1 MIDIAI
7 IGGGASGTL
16 LLLQLLR
23 QTTKPLH
30 IAVFDRTNCFARGA
44 AYGTAEPHHL
54 LNVRCSRMGAFAEE
68 PNHFFRWLQDHPEQ
82 WQPFCTFPPHVDSF
96 LSRKLYG
103 NYLNDLL
110 QKALND
116 PHNPSQVYCR
126 PAEVTE
132 LKFQSEVWHL
142 QTAAQSYV
150 AKQVVLALGNY
161 PPRFPL
167 KNKSFL
173 DHPNFIKH
181 PWKNSLEKIPC
192 DQSVLILGTGLTAI
206 DQLLTLFQQQ
216 KHRGTVHV
224 MSRRGLFPQ
233 SHLTY
238 NGLET
243 FYETEPLPKTA
254 RHLVHDIRNKNR
266 KLLANN
272 RNWQVT
278 VESLRSW
285 TQKLWNNLSL
295 LEKKKF
301 LRHAMPYWDIHRHRC
316 APVLAAQLQQ
326 WQLEKRF
333 VLHRGR
339 LFQSKINNNHFKIY
353 YRSRHQLSIQS
364 FTCQWIINATGL
376 EQDYT
381 KIVDPLVQNLLKQK
395 IVVPHP
401 LKMGLEVDATGRLQ
415 NGKGKYWNTLFTLG
429 PPRRGYL
436 LETTAIPE
444 IRSQAKEL
452 AELLLQNLS

>member
-23 QTTKPLH
+23 QTTKPLR
-30 IAVFDRTNCFARGA
+30 IAIFDRTNRFARGV
-44 AYGTAEPHHL
+44 AYGTADAQHL

-68 PNHFFRWLQDHPEQ
+68 PDHFFRWLQNNPEQ
-82 WQPFCTFPPHVDSF
+82 WQPFSTLLPHADSF

-110 QKALND
+110 QKALSD
-116 PHNPSQVYCR
+116 PNNKSQIHTHST
-126 PAEVTE
+126 EVTE
-132 LKFQSEVWHL
+132 LKFQSDVWQI
-142 QTAAQSYV
+142 QTKGQSYL

-167 KNKSFL
+167 KNKAIR
-173 DHPNFIKH
+173 DHPNFIH
-181 PWKNSLEKIPC
+181 QPWSGSLEKIPS

-206 DQLLTLFQQQ
+206 DQLITLFNQQNHQ
-216 KHRGTVHV
+216 GPVYV
-224 MSRRGLFPQ
+224 LSRRGLFPQ

-243 FYETEPLPKTA
+243 FYESEPLPQTA
-254 RHLVHDIRNKNR
+254 HQLMRDVRRKNR

-278 VESLRSW
+278 VESLRPW
-285 TQKLWNNLSL
+285 TQKLWKMLSL
-295 LEKKKF
+295 EDKKRL

-316 APVLAAQLQQ
+316 APILTAQLQQ

-333 VLHRGR
+333 TLHSGR
-339 LFQSKINNNHFKIY
+339 LFQAKNSGDQFKIY
-353 YRSRHQLSIQS
+353 YRPRKQLSIQS
-364 FTCQWIINATGL
+364 FTCHWIINGTGL

-381 KIVDPLVQNLLKQK
+381 KIIDPLVQNLLKQK
-395 IVVPHP
+395 IIVPHP
-401 LKMGLEVDATGRLQ
+401 LKMGLEVDFEGRLL
-415 NGKGKYWNTLFTLG
+415 NGKGKYWYTLFTLG
-429 PPRRGYL
+429 PPRRGSL

-444 IRSQAKEL
+444 IRSQAKQL
-452 AELLLQNLS
+452 AELLLQNL